1 MAAAHEEIQLS
12 WLRAF
17 LAVHDTGSFTAAA
30 GQVHRAQSRVS
41 SQVAQLERHLGVQLF
56 VRGRLPTCLTEAGT
70 EFLPYAQAV
79 LHEIEAGATAVNS
92 RSGTIRGRVTV
103 ATYPG
108 ASALVLAPMIKR
120 FCDQYPNAR
129 VDLRDV
135 LGNEPATSVL
145 HGDVD
150 LAVRAADPPLKA
162 HSLLL
167 QPLFREP
174 IMCLLPT
181 DIARGRTSITPRI
194 FADANV
200 IMTGDASMTTGLY
213 GRLLADSH
221 VLPARETVVGQPTT
235 VAALVDAGVGL
246 GILPALAAHLLDTGG
261 RVRALHVDAQGW
273 TRDVVVL
280 THRSRRYP
288 LVVRTFIEEL
298 LAEPIHQVLEPLQ

>member
-17 LAVHDTGSFTAAA
+17 LAVHDRGSFTAAA

-79 LHEIEAGATAVNS
+79 LHEIEAGAAAVNS

-120 FCDQYPNAR
+120 FCDRYPNAL

-135 LGNEPATSVL
+135 VGNEPAASVL

-167 QPLFREP
+167 RPLFREP
-174 IMCLLPT
+174 ILCLMPT
-181 DIARGRTSITPRI
+181 DLARGRTSVTPHV
-194 FADANV
+194 FAGTNV
-200 IMTGDASMTTGLY
+200 IMTGMPTTAAGLY
-213 GRLLADSH
+213 SSLLADSR
-221 VLPARETVVGQPTT
+221 VQPARETVVGQPTT

-246 GILPALAAHLLDTGG
+246 GILPALAAQLLDTDG
-261 RVRALHVDAQGW
+261 RVRALQVEAPGW
-273 TRDVVVL
+273 TREVVVL

-288 LVVRTFIEEL
+288 QVVETFIDDL
-298 LAEPIHQVLEPLQ
+298 LAAPIHPVLEPSV